1 MLGNKEK
8 SFVDL
13 QAVKHKADIKHCN
26 YDNKILEEFL
36 REGRSDHLAVN
47 EHVGLV

>member
-1 MLGNKEK
+1 MLANKER

-13 QAVKHKADIKHCN
+13 QVVKNRADIRHCN

-47 EHVGLV
+47 EHVGPF